1 MDTGLLILRLLAGL
15 LLGGH
20 ATQKLFGWYGGAGL
34 ARTGALFEQW
44 GHRPGPAMA
53 ALAGLCELTG
63 GTLLALGLLVPLAAA
78 IVAGTMVVA
87 CVALA
92 GNGVWAAKGGFEL
105 PFVYAVVAVALAFTG
120 AGRWSLD
127 HALGLEP
134 HGTGWG
140 LAALGLAPVS
150 SGAAL
155 ARRRPVPAPV
165 PDATGAP
172 S

>member
-1 MDTGLLILRLLAGL
+1 MDIGLLILRLLAGL

-20 ATQKLFGWYGGAGL
+20 AAQKLFGWYGGAGL
-34 ARTGALFEQW
+34 AGTGVLFEKW

-63 GTLLALGLLVPLAAA
+63 GALLTLGLLVPLAAA

-87 CVALA
+87 CVALSR
-92 GNGVWAAKGGFEL
+92 NGVWAAKGGFEL
-105 PFVYAVVAVALAFTG
+105 PFVYAVVAIALAFTG

-127 HALGLEP
+127 HALGLDP
-134 HGTGWG
+134 HGAGWG
-140 LAALGLAPVS
+140 LAALGLATAG

-155 ARRRPVPAPV
+155 AGRRPASTPDPA
-165 PDATGAP
+165 GAP

>member
-20 ATQKLFGWYGGAGL
+20 ATQELFGWYGGAGL
-34 ARTGALFEQW
+34 VGTGALFEKW

-53 ALAGLCELTG
+53 ALAGVCELTG
-63 GTLLALGLLVPLAAA
+63 GTLLALGLAVPLAAA
-78 IVAGTMVVA
+78 LVAGTMVVA
-87 CVALA
+87 GVALA

-127 HALGLEP
+127 HALGLDP
-134 HGTGWG
+134 QGAGWG
-140 LAALGLAPVS
+140 LAALGLAVAG
-150 SGAAL
+150 SGVAL
-155 ARRRPVPAPV
+155 ARRRLAPAP
-165 PDATGAP
+165 DTAGAP